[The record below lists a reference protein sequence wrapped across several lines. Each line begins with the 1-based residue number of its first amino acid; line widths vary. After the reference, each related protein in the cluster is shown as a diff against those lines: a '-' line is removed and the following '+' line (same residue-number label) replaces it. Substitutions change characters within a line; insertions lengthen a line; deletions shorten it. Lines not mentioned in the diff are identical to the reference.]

1 MRARFLLDILL
12 GPSHIETPVLT
23 GKVNENGIYQVSLA
37 ENQDND
43 EAYTIIDVPDHQSV
57 RFLESLESRNRFT
70 SPLYQG
76 YLIELSEHDSF
87 EDYFRSHFNAKGARN
102 LRRQGKKLF
111 KEIPARMVTYYG
123 KTERGTL
130 DMLFESLGEFLE
142 KRFEQKEV
150 SNYEIPLLP
159 LYKKMFRKLLPE
171 KKAVIFSLFDAD
183 DPIALGIGFVY
194 GDTLYLFNIA
204 YDVDYSQYGPGNQ
217 IMMGAVAWCFDKGIT
232 RVDMGRGDFLH
243 KRKWVNTSYTY
254 TQIDLYDPKNV
265 GRRLG
270 ALLSWTLNTSR
281 FYGIR
286 FLKKLQVHQLA
297 KKWFIWKYRTKQF
310 LSNKND
316 HSTKNISDS

>member
-12 GPSHIETPVLT
+12 GPSHIIKPVLT
-23 GKVNENGIYQVSLA
+23 GKVDDEGRYQVSLG
-37 ENQDND
+37 ENQDKD
-43 EAYTIIDVPDHQSV
+43 KTYTIIDVPDHQPV
-57 RFLESLESRNRFT
+57 KFMESLASHSRLV

-76 YLIELSEHDSF
+76 YLIELNGHDSF
-87 EDYFRSHFNAKGARN
+87 EDYFRARFNAKGARN
-102 LRRQGKKLF
+102 LRRQGKKLI
-111 KEIPARMVTYYG
+111 KETFARKVTYYG
-123 KTERGTL
+123 NTERETL
-130 DMLFESLGEFLE
+130 DMLFEKLGQFLE

-159 LYKKMFRKLLPE
+159 LYKKMFQKLLPE
-171 KKAVIFSLFDAD
+171 KKAVIFSLLDGN
-183 DPIALGIGFVY
+183 DPIALGIGFIY

-204 YDVDYSQYGPGNQ
+204 YDMDYSQYGPGNQ
-217 IMMGAVAWCFDKGIT
+217 IMIEAVAWCFDNGIT

-254 TQIDLYDPKNV
+254 TQIDLYDPKNI
-265 GRRLG
+265 GTRLR

-297 KKWFIWKYRTKQF
+297 KRWFIWKYRVKGL
-310 LSNKND
+310 LSAKKN
-316 HSTKNISDS
+316 HSQKNISES